1 MWFPYKKAVGS
12 KSLKQAVLI
21 TLTYDITARSIN
33 LQFNNLLYVS
43 DWTRGSDRNVQGG
56 TLATVYFFY
65 FKLKLN
71 VWMMPLSKRSFSE
84 CWGVMCQLLGQQ
96 QEPGSGHFI
105 YIPSHG
111 GREC

>member
-1 MWFPYKKAVGS
+1 MVLDWSLTKSYFLYLTDYSVRCTGIKTEWKSPVG
-12 KSLKQAVLI
+12 AM
-21 TLTYDITARSIN
+21 RS
-33 LQFNNLLYVS
+33 F
-43 DWTRGSDRNVQGG
+43 
-56 TLATVYFFY
+56 
-65 FKLKLN
+65 KLN